1 MLDFDRVSAAT
12 VASEPFPFAII
23 PCAVAEQF
31 RAAVEGDYPQIAR
44 SGSFPLPA
52 LSYGP
57 SFAQLIGELTGAEMR
72 KIVEQKFHIDL
83 AERPVMV
90 TVRGQCTARDGNIHA
105 DSATKLIT
113 MLLYTNRS
121 WECASARL
129 RILRSATNLDDYAAE
144 VPAEESTLVMFRN
157 RPNAWHGFAPFHGQR
172 RVIQVNWVT
181 NESVVAREQKRHR
194 LSAFF
199 KRLVSPGVK
208 AHAAAH

>member
-1 MLDFDRVSAAT
+1 MLDFDRVSAAA
-12 VASEPFPFAII
+12 VASEPFPFSIV
-23 PCAVAEQF
+23 PGAVQQAC
-31 RAAVEGDYPQIAR
+31 RAAIEADYPAIAR
-44 SGSFPLPA
+44 YGSFPLRA
-52 LSYGP
+52 VSYGP
-57 SFAQLIGELTGAEMR
+57 SFAQLIAELTGYRMR
-72 KIVEQKFHIDL
+72 EIIEQKFHIDL

-129 RILRSATNLDDYAAE
+129 RILRSPTNLEDYAAE
-144 VPAEESTLVMFRN
+144 VPAEESTLVIFRN
-157 RPNAWHGFAPFHGQR
+157 GPRAWHGFAPFHGQR

-181 NESVVAREQKRHR
+181 DAGVVAREQARHR
-194 LSAFF
+194 VSAFF
-199 KRLVSPGVK
+199 KRLVSPGAK